1 MYNQKSAKTDK
12 NQSLALWPG
21 RIFKT
26 IVFLIPFL
34 VQAQYPSAVE
44 AVLKKSGT
52 NRPELEKALAYSD
65 KTGDP
70 YKIKAMQFL
79 IANMDIHSSSDYY
92 WEDSANN
99 KIAYNEL
106 DYADFEQSRNAFA
119 TVKQQNP
126 GLKAKPVV
134 YKDIE
139 TIKGDY
145 LINNLEKAFTSW
157 HTSPLK
163 TTSFEDFCEYI
174 LPYRVSVEPVQNWR
188 PAYTGKFKWVSN
200 QITEKGLNSA
210 LQYVKDDYDSWFVNN
225 WKEKRTEPLPR
236 LGSLQLLFRKQGA
249 CSDIASMSV
258 FTMRSQGIPA
268 AVNIIPFWATATE
281 GHYTNTFFDENK
293 QMLNCDYGTKDFRQN
308 LVREPAKVIRLTY
321 SKNPETLAS
330 FEDMGN
336 IPKGFLQQQNYI
348 DVTNDFWETTD
359 VKCPLY
365 VDANPSKIVYA
376 TTFNGL
382 AWRPF
387 WWGKT
392 ANNETVFT
400 KLCRRTVIIPQYY
413 SNGKMIPAGAP
424 VVIGNTTTKVL
435 QPDLTQTKE
444 VTIAEKEKYLKFKLG
459 ITYQLLYW
467 DNKWIMLG
475 KQTVNSPIT
484 EMKFE
489 RAPKNALFL
498 FVASD
503 SRGLERPFII
513 EDNGERFWF

>member
-1 MYNQKSAKTDK
+1 MYNQKSAKK
-12 NQSLALWPG
+12 KEHQNPVIWSWRL
-21 RIFKT
+21 FKT
-26 IVFLIPFL
+26 LFFLIPIL
-34 VQAQYPSAVE
+34 AQAQYAPPVE
-44 AVLKKSGT
+44 TALKKAGN
-52 NRPELEKALAYSD
+52 NRFELEKALEYSN

-70 YKIKAMQFL
+70 LKIKAMQFL

-92 WEDSANN
+92 WEDSTNN

-106 DYADFEQSRNAFA
+106 DYTDFEQSKIAFESI
-119 TVKQQNP
+119 KKQNP
-126 GLKAKPVV
+126 GLKAKPVF

-145 LINNLEKAFTSW
+145 LIQNLENAFKAWRS
-157 HTSPLK
+157 SAIK
-163 TTSFEDFCEYI
+163 TTSFDDFCEYI
-174 LPYRVSVEPVQNWR
+174 LPYRVSVEPIQDWR
-188 PAYTGKFKWVSN
+188 PAYTDKFKWVN
-200 QITEKGLNSA
+200 EQISAKGLQA
-210 LQYVKDDYDSWFVNN
+210 TLPYVKDNYDSWFVNN

-236 LGSLQLLFRKQGA
+236 LSSLQLLFRKQGP

-321 SKNPETLAS
+321 SKNSETLAS
-330 FEDMGN
+330 FEDISN

-348 DVTNDFWETTD
+348 DVTNDFWETTT

-365 VDANPSKIVYA
+365 PTATQPKIVYA

-382 AWRPF
+382 AWRAF

-392 ANNETVFT
+392 EKNETVFT
-400 KLCRRTVIIPQYY
+400 KLCKQTVIIPQYY
-413 SNGKMIPAGAP
+413 SNGKLTPAGAP
-424 VVIGNTTTKVL
+424 VVVGNTTTKVL
-435 QPDLTQTKE
+435 QPDLAQTSE
-444 VTIAEKEKYLKFKLG
+444 VVIAEKEKYLKFKLG

-467 DNKWIMLG
+467 DNSWKTLG
-475 KQTVNSPIT
+475 KQTVTSPVT

-489 RAPKNALFL
+489 KAPKNALFL
-498 FVASD
+498 FLASD

-513 EDNGERFWF
+513 QENGERFWF